1 MLSEQNKSIVLPLQR
16 KDGEPLSVGK
26 KFGMNCWHRISSFI
40 LQLV

>member
-26 KFGMNCWHRISSFI
+26 KFGMVVGTISSFI

>member
-26 KFGMNCWHRISSFI
+26 KFGMNWHRISSFI